1 MAANKSQGSSLTL
14 FMIGFTAAGTGVA
27 GISSGGGKAVLAIG
41 LALLALAFWRFLTI
55 KPLEGKVALK
65 SQPAV
70 AKLAGL
76 AINLAGW
83 LIAVLSLHMTKST
96 GGRMMGALVGIVV
109 CLASLAFILPSAC
122 NKNAI
127 WKS

>member
-14 FMIGFTAAGTGVA
+14 FTVGFTAAGA
-27 GISSGGGKAVLAIG
+27 GLAGYGGIPVLAIG
-41 LALLALAFWRFLTI
+41 AALIAYSLWRFFSI

-70 AKLAGL
+70 AKLGGIIL
-76 AINLAGW
+76 NLAGW
-83 LIAVLSLHMTKST
+83 LIATFSLHMTTSV
-96 GGRMMGALVGIVV
+96 GGRMAGAILGIAISLV
-109 CLASLAFILPSAC
+109 SLVFVLPAAC

-127 WKS
+127 WK

>member
-14 FMIGFTAAGTGVA
+14 FMIGFTATGA
-27 GISSGGGKAVLAIG
+27 GIAGYGGLPILVIG
-41 LALLALAFWRFLTI
+41 LALVAFSLWKFFSI

-70 AKLAGL
+70 MKAAGI
-76 AINLAGW
+76 AINIAGW
-83 LIAVLSLHMTKST
+83 LIATFSLHITKSV
-96 GGRMMGALVGIVV
+96 GGRMAGAVLGVAISLISLVFV
-109 CLASLAFILPSAC
+109 LPSAC

-127 WKS
+127 WK

>member
-14 FMIGFTAAGTGVA
+14 FTIGFTAVGA
-27 GISSGGGKAVLAIG
+27 GIAGYGGMPVLVVG
-41 LALLALAFWRFLTI
+41 LALVAFSLWKFFSI

-70 AKLAGL
+70 MKAAGIT
-76 AINLAGW
+76 INIVGW
-83 LIAVLSLHMTKST
+83 LVATFSLHMTKSV
-96 GGRMMGALVGIVV
+96 GGRMAGAIVGI
-109 CLASLAFILPSAC
+109 AISLVSLVFILPNAC

-127 WKS
+127 WK